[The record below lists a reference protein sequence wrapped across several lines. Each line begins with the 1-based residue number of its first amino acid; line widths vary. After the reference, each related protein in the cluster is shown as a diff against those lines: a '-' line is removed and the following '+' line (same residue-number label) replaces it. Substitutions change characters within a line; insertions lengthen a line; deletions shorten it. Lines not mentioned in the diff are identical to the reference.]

1 MLYAA
6 RSKHLEGGVAAGE
19 AGEIEAVLQELSPI
33 ACAPL
38 IHVIGSKQCRQHN
51 RTTQWPACNIHTMDL
66 SGKCTCSCQR
76 QYFFTVYNK
85 SLNKEGR
92 WRTKKSNARWAKAC
106 ACVSH
111 TQTGFAKAVLWP
123 IHAVSEAD
131 SQPRPR
137 TSETV
142 NGRDAIII
150 TVTPAVKRRPRRTET
165 IGMQTEHMR
174 STRQSRR

>member
-38 IHVIGSKQCRQHN
+38 IHVMGSKQCRQHN

-106 ACVSH
+106 ACVCH
-111 TQTGFAKAVLWP
+111 THRQALQKPCYGPSMRYQKL
-123 IHAVSEAD
+123 
-131 SQPRPR
+131 
-137 TSETV
+137 TV
-142 NGRDAIII
+142 NR
-150 TVTPAVKRRPRRTET
+150 
-165 IGMQTEHMR
+165 EHAQV
-174 STRQSRR
+174 RQSTGVMQ